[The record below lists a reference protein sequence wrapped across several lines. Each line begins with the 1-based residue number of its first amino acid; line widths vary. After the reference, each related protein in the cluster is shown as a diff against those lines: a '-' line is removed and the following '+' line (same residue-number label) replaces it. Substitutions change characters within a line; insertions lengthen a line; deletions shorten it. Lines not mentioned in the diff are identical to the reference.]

1 MTIEQDSL
9 SDVRSQRVQSNQM
22 KIMNA
27 YQVANKANT
36 FFESIKNEELPTPKK
51 QSNQLDSQLLV
62 YLSDKDKY
70 LELEKFLSSNS
81 FDVDYL

>member
-70 LELEKFLSSNS
+70 LKLEKFLSLNS